1 MLCVRYARRGVGEVL
16 DSSLGGWVIL
26 VRGCWLEERVT
37 SLVLGAKGCYSG
49 PPLVDV
55 GTEVAVQVYSVR
67 AARRL
72 LVGTF
77 DGAVWL
83 GGCSAG

>member
-1 MLCVRYARRGVGEVL
+1 MLVGGA
-16 DSSLGGWVIL
+16 DDL
-26 VRGCWLEERVT
+26 V
-37 SLVLGAKGCYSG
+37 GAWCQGYYSG
-49 PPLVDV
+49 SPLVYV